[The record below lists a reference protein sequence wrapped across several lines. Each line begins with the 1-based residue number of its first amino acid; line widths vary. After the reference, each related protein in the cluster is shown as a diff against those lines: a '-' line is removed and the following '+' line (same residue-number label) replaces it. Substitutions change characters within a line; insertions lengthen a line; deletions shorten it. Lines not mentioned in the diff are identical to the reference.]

1 VDNPSAREAIWVAA
15 RNNDK
20 NALFDLAF
28 ALDWGPD
35 GGVPSATFT
44 LVLDAL
50 ADDEFI
56 GSGAAHALLE
66 NYEQQAL
73 GLYYVPP
80 RVPSAT

>member
-1 VDNPSAREAIWVAA
+1 VDNPSAREVIWVAA

-28 ALDWGPD
+28 ALDWGRD

-56 GSGAAHALLE
+56 GSGAA
-66 NYEQQAL
+66 
-73 GLYYVPP
+73 PP
-80 RVPSAT
+80 TRELRAASARPVLRTAAGSERAT